1 MAGVLTTS
9 MRRRLGAMAPILS
22 VDAADEDRGEQLRAG
37 FELDALIPEFL
48 RDIVTGVY
56 VEGSISSEKQADQAG
71 SKDVQTGVLIEL
83 HFPYNLVSS
92 GRYGPDT
99 TWSVDLGW
107 QP

>member
-1 MAGVLTTS
+1 
-9 MRRRLGAMAPILS
+9 MAPILS
-22 VDAADEDRGEQLRAG
+22 VDTDKDRGEQLRAG
-37 FELDALIPEFL
+37 FELDALIPTFL

-56 VEGSISSEKQADQAG
+56 VEGIVSSDKQEDQAG
-71 SKDVQTGVLIEL
+71 GKDVQTGVLIEL

-99 TWSVDLGW
+99 TWSLDLGW